1 MKGNFFISLR
11 LFFERRRQ
19 SVIATLGVVIGTVA
33 FVVMSSMINGFQKYF
48 LEEALNI
55 NGHVKIFVES
65 TFRED
70 RILRKVYKEGIFL
83 VLGAKPKSV
92 KDRISNYREILS
104 KYAKDENLLGITL
117 HLVGNGVISYG
128 VKEKPA
134 TFVGIFPELENETL
148 KISKYLVKNNLGQL
162 ERNKEAVILGIK
174 LAEELGIKDIGKK
187 VILLSPNG
195 TLHRLKVVD
204 FLNTGITEID
214 KSRVYLHIKKLQDIL
229 GKPNEVNEVILKLK
243 SADLAPVY
251 AKRLTKETGYRA
263 ESWQESF
270 KNFLSIFKIQR
281 IITRSVVFAI
291 LLVSGFG
298 IFNIIM
304 MTVLEKKRD
313 IAILKAM
320 GYEKRDI
327 IFIFSLQGII
337 IGVFGGL
344 AGNLLSFEILEWL
357 ETIKIGVEGIIRAEG
372 FLLDRS
378 ISYHLQ
384 GFIFAVLVSF
394 LASFYPA
401 YRASRFHP
409 VEVFR
414 SGS

>member
-1 MKGNFFISLR
+1 
-11 LFFERRRQ
+11 
-19 SVIATLGVVIGTVA
+19 
-33 FVVMSSMINGFQKYF
+33 VMSSMVNGFQKYF

-55 NGHVKIFVES
+55 NGHVKIFVGS

-70 RILRKVYKEGIFL
+70 RILRKVYKEGIFF

-92 KDRISNYREILS
+92 KNRISNYSEILNR
-104 KYAKDENLLGITL
+104 YARDENVLGITL
-117 HLVGNGVISYG
+117 HLIGNGVISYG
-128 VKEKPA
+128 VKEKPV
-134 TFVGIFPELENETL
+134 TFVGIFPELENKTL
-148 KISKYLVKNNLGQL
+148 RISKYLVKNNLAQL
-162 ERNKEAVILGIK
+162 KRNKEAVILGIK

-187 VILLSPNG
+187 VVLVLPNG

-204 FLNTGITEID
+204 LLNTGITEID

-243 SADLAPVY
+243 SADLAPFY

-270 KNFLSIFKIQR
+270 KNFLSIFKIQK

-327 IFIFSLQGII
+327 ILIFSLQGII

-344 AGNLLSFEILEWL
+344 VGNILSYGILEWL
-357 ETIKIGVEGIIRAEG
+357 ETIKIEVEGIVRAEG
-372 FLLDRS
+372 FILDRS

-394 LASFYPA
+394 FASFYPA

>member
-19 SVIATLGVVIGTVA
+19 SVIATLGVVIGTAA
-33 FVVMSSMINGFQKYF
+33 FIVMSSMVNGFQKYF

-70 RILRKVYKEGIFL
+70 RILRKVYKEGVFL

-104 KYAKDENLLGITL
+104 KYAKDENVLGITL

-134 TFVGIFPELENETL
+134 TFVGIFPELEDKTL
-148 KISKYLVKNNLGQL
+148 RISKYLVKNNLGQL

-187 VILLSPNG
+187 VVLVSPNG

-204 FLNTGITEID
+204 LLKTGITEID

-251 AKRLTKETGYRA
+251 AKRFTKETGYRA

-270 KNFLSIFKIQR
+270 KNFLSIFKIQK

-327 IFIFSLQGII
+327 ILIFSLQGII

-344 AGNLLSFEILEWL
+344 AGNFLSYGILEWL
-357 ETIKIGVEGIIRAEG
+357 ETIKIEVEGIIRAEG